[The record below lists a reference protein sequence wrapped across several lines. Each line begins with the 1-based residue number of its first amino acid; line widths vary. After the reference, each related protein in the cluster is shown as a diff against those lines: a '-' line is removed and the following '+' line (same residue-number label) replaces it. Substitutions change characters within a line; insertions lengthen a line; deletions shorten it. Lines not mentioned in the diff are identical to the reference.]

1 MLLVLELEMLIKFL
15 VHGWWLVFGEKMPKS
30 IGNFVAPVRYHL
42 MREMTVG
49 QDCDFSAKRFI
60 TRYNSERNFVNRLL
74 NMVNRYCSGMISEII
89 INEQQEQDLKS

>member
-1 MLLVLELEMLIKFL
+1 MPKKFL
-15 VHGWWLVFGEKMPKS
+15 VHGWWLVFGEKMSKS

-60 TRYNSERNFVNRLL
+60 ARYNSDPLNFVSIEGLL
-74 NMVNRYCSGMISEII
+74 YKALLINIFSLKI
-89 INEQQEQDLKS
+89 INLNFF